1 MARIVLV
8 QGHPDNDPARFCRAL
23 ADAYRDGAVKAGH
36 SVSVVDVS
44 ALQFDP
50 LRSRTNWED
59 DAPPI
64 AIAQAQKAIEDAQH
78 LVFIFPLWLGT
89 LPALLK
95 AFLEQVMRPGFAF
108 TPSKGGLRGRL
119 KGRSSRIIVTM
130 GMPALVYRLW
140 FCSHGIASFRQG
152 ILAFVGIK
160 PNRAS
165 LVGSIET
172 MGERRRRAWLDYVNS
187 LGRKAR

>member
-36 SVSVVDVS
+36 SVFILDVA
-44 ALQFDP
+44 ALTFDP
-50 LRSRTNWED
+50 LRSRADWESST
-59 DAPPI
+59 PPV
-64 AIAQAQKAIEDAQH
+64 AIVQAQKVVEGADH

-119 KGRSSRIIVTM
+119 KRRSSRMIVTM
-130 GMPALVYRLW
+130 GMPAWLYRLW
-140 FCSHGIASFRQG
+140 FCSHGIASFRRG
-152 ILAFVGIK
+152 ILAFVGFR
-160 PNRAS
+160 PNRVS
-165 LVGSIET
+165 LIGSIET
-172 MGERRRRAWLDYVNS
+172 MDEQQRLAWLRYVNN